1 VTYQQPLS
9 VTLDELPSEDS
20 VNLDWVN
27 ACGAQCDPIGL
38 ARLNRLLRDGARTRV
53 ASIRA
58 DKDGNACTMIV
69 LGPRESM
76 RNALQELITQLM
88 PPEDIWLVN
97 WILGRWPRGKIMA
110 TVPLSSMEA
119 VSKIGIIAP
128 LMPTRIAISQGP
140 LPFDPAT
147 AKHFKALHAAI
158 QEPGLLGCRLT
169 LDDGKVTELAGRW
182 KIAEKRLPEVFEHW
196 GLTNTLEV
204 ALAIVEGLTVG
215 QAPAPPLTLEAIYT
229 PNPSD
234 KLTLEIGPSSLRAS
248 LQFINHIEGIEVARQ
263 IAAAA
268 KMLRQK
274 TVYRTVV
281 SLGPDGVDSISV
293 LLSDGVP
300 PKGKW

>member
-1 VTYQQPLS
+1 
-9 VTLDELPSEDS
+9 LDELPLEDS

-27 ACGAQCDPIGL
+27 ASGAQCDPIGL

-58 DKDGNACTMIV
+58 GKDGNACTMMV
-69 LGPRESM
+69 LGPREPM

-97 WILGRWPRGKIMA
+97 WVLGRWPRGKIMA
-110 TVPLSSMEA
+110 SVPLSSMAE
-119 VSKIGIIAP
+119 VSKVGIIAP

-158 QEPGLLGCRLT
+158 DEPGLLGCRLT
-169 LDDGKVTELAGRW
+169 LDAGKVTELAGRW
-182 KIAEKRLPEVFEHW
+182 KIADERLPDVFEHW
-196 GLTNTLEV
+196 GLSASLDV
-204 ALAIVEGLTVG
+204 AQAIVEGLTVG
-215 QAPAPPLTLEAIYT
+215 LATPPPLTLEAIYT
-229 PNPSD
+229 PAPSD
-234 KLTLEIGPSSLRAS
+234 NLTLEIGPSSLRAS

-268 KMLRQK
+268 KALGQK

-281 SLGPDGVDSISV
+281 SLGPDGVDSITV
-293 LLSDGVP
+293 LLSEGRA